1 MAIRI
6 PLFALALGAFV
17 GVAGASAQQRQI
29 TGQVTSSATRE
40 PMAGVN
46 VTVTGTAF
54 AAVSNADGRY
64 AISAPAGAV
73 TLVFRHIAFKRREVT
88 VAAEQ
93 TTADA
98 ALEPDVFNLEAVV
111 VTGQATGVERRN
123 AAIASSVVTAAE
135 LTAAPEPAVDRALAG
150 RVPGAYIQQN
160 SGAPGGGTQVQIRG
174 SNTVIGSS
182 NPLYVVDG
190 VIYSDASIS
199 TGLFSVTASG
209 NPQSTRNDGEK
220 QDDPVNRLTDLNPND
235 VASIEIL
242 RGAAA
247 SSIYGSKG
255 VNGVVIITTNRGKA
269 GKPRANII
277 QRVGFSEL
285 VRGPGTRVFDT
296 TTAFDQFGDTAL
308 IRSYVVNGVL
318 PTYDHLRELA
328 GNKPADYETQLDVSG
343 GAGGTRYFLSGNVK
357 GDGGIIENTAAQ
369 RQSLR
374 ANVDQTFSDRF
385 NISLNTAFSRTTTQR
400 GFTNNDNAGASVT
413 YALAYI
419 PGFVPLKPV
428 NGVFPDPG
436 GLSYFGANPLQT
448 TALGTND
455 EAALRF
461 TGGLTATFQAVQT
474 ARHSLKLVAAGGMDF
489 FNQKDEVFA
498 PPELYFE
505 QRQTYPGTSSLAN
518 ADSRFTN
525 WNSNAIHTYTP
536 GSGAWKT
543 TTAVGVQWEDRYL
556 SRSRIVARGLLPG
569 QQNINQGAVIGPP
582 PPFEEITHERTIAL
596 YGHEEW
602 LGMNERLLL
611 SGSVRAERSSANG
624 DVGKYYF
631 FPAAAGSYRFP
642 QLLGQGSEA
651 KLRFAYGETGNQP
664 LFGQKFTS
672 LQGGVVIGGNIGTV
686 VGATGGDPSIQPE
699 RTREI
704 EGGVDLTL
712 GDGRTTAEITLWR
725 RRTSDL
731 LVPVTPPPS
740 SGFSLQFIN
749 GGEIQNEG
757 IDVAAGFTPFRTDH
771 ASWLFRT
778 TFSSLKNKVLSLNL
792 PGGAQGFRPAN
803 AGYGLAYGEFFVQVG
818 QPISQII
825 GTDDKGNTIS
835 LGQVNPKFRWS
846 FTNELTYHRAALS
859 FLWEWQYGGVAQNQ
873 TLSLYDCNSLAPDA
887 GTPAGQART
896 DACLNT
902 GDARP
907 FVQSTSF
914 LKLRNASLSVDLPN
928 RLANWF
934 GATSARV
941 SVTGVNLAHE
951 TLRDHGRPA
960 HPGCVGRGLQLR
972 HHQHEPADAG
982 RPAHQPHAYEAV
994 CGGDGPVRE
1003 LARRHPGA
1011 HLAARLDGT
1020 GRGQP
1025 VGQQPA
1031 GLPGAV
1037 FRSRAGGRQLRR
1049 HAVDRPLRHH
1059 PHRQRLSAGAGG
1071 HRHAQA
1077 FDRLTGGVARHGQYA
1092 EGARLLVR
1100 DRDARP
1106 ARRAR
1111 GCRRTRQRSS
1121 RAVRERGQRVRIHHR
1136 LARQRASRSR
1146 PRHRGKRRLPVPPAA
1161 GIRRVR
1167 RTGDVRLVQP
1177 GPGRQGERPPG
1188 DRCHQVR
1195 RHAGELLHRGAH
1207 RARRVVPRSRARE
1220 LPERGLLRLLD
1231 RLRRH
1236 AERPVRADQRAHL
1249 LRAAGQLRGRPDP
1262 VGRSKRSAR
1271 PEQDRAGRRHPDR
1284 AARQYPDS
1292 RRAQVRGV
1300 HELHA
1305 AWGGELRRGRQSPD
1319 SDHQGRRA
1327 DPARRR
1333 SAVVR
1338 R

>member
-1 MAIRI
+1 MNDLPGRG
-6 PLFALALGAFV
+6 FGA
-17 GVAGASAQQRQI
+17 QL
-29 TGQVTSSATRE
+29 SS
-40 PMAGVN
+40 
-46 VTVTGTAF
+46 
-54 AAVSNADGRY
+54 GRD
-64 AISAPAGAV
+64 AISAPAGAG
-73 TLVFRHIAFKRREVT
+73 TPVFRHIAFKRRELA
-88 VAAEQ
+88 VAANQ
-93 TTADA
+93 NTVDA

-123 AAIASSVVTAAE
+123 AAIASTVVTAAE
-135 LTAAPEPAVDRALAG
+135 VTAAPAPAVDPALAG

-296 TTAFDQFGDTAL
+296 TTAFAQFGDTAL

-596 YGHEEW
+596 YGREEW

-624 DVGKYYF
+624 DVNKFYF
-631 FPAAAGSYRFP
+631 FPGATGSYRFP
-642 QLLGQGSEA
+642 GLLGEGSDV
-651 KLRFAYGETGNQP
+651 KLRLAYGETGNQP

-672 LQGGVVIGGNIGTV
+672 LQGGLVIGGVAGIGIPLS
-686 VGATGGDPSIQPE
+686 GGTAGDAAIKPE

-704 EGGVDLTL
+704 EGGVDATL
-712 GDGRTTAEITLWR
+712 LDGRASLEVTLFD
-725 RRTSDL
+725 RRTSEL

-740 SGFSLQFIN
+740 SGYSLEFIN
-749 GGEIQNEG
+749 GGKIKNQGLEIG
-757 IDVAAGFTPFRTDH
+757 AAVTPIREQQFN
-771 ASWLFRT
+771 WLFRT
-778 TFSSLKNKVLSLNL
+778 TFTSIKNRVLELDL

-803 AGYGLAYGEFFVQVG
+803 AGFGLSFGEFFVQVG
-818 QPISQII
+818 QPITQII
-825 GTDDKGNTIS
+825 GVDDKGNTIS
-835 LGQVNPKFRWS
+835 LGQSNPKFRWS
-846 FTNELTYHRAALS
+846 FLNDFTFHRAALS
-859 FLWEWQYGGVAQNQ
+859 FLWEWQNGGVAQNQ
-873 TLSLYDCNSLAPDA
+873 TLSLYDCNNLAPDG
-887 GTPAGQART
+887 GTATGQARNN
-896 DACLNT
+896 ACINT

-914 LKLRNASLSVDLPN
+914 LKLRSASLSLDVPE
-928 RLANWF
+928 RWANMF
-934 GATSARV
+934 GA
-941 SVTGVNLAHE
+941 
-951 TLRDHGRPA
+951 
-960 HPGCVGRGLQLR
+960 
-972 HHQHEPADAG
+972 
-982 RPAHQPHAYEAV
+982 
-994 CGGDGPVRE
+994 
-1003 LARRHPGA
+1003 
-1011 HLAARLDGT
+1011 
-1020 GRGQP
+1020 
-1025 VGQQPA
+1025 
-1031 GLPGAV
+1031 
-1037 FRSRAGGRQLRR
+1037 
-1049 HAVDRPLRHH
+1049 
-1059 PHRQRLSAGAGG
+1059 
-1071 HRHAQA
+1071 
-1077 FDRLTGGVARHGQYA
+1077 
-1092 EGARLLVR
+1092 
-1100 DRDARP
+1100 
-1106 ARRAR
+1106 
-1111 GCRRTRQRSS
+1111 
-1121 RAVRERGQRVRIHHR
+1121 
-1136 LARQRASRSR
+1136 
-1146 PRHRGKRRLPVPPAA
+1146 
-1161 GIRRVR
+1161 
-1167 RTGDVRLVQP
+1167 
-1177 GPGRQGERPPG
+1177 
-1188 DRCHQVR
+1188 
-1195 RHAGELLHRGAH
+1195 
-1207 RARRVVPRSRARE
+1207 
-1220 LPERGLLRLLD
+1220 
-1231 RLRRH
+1231 
-1236 AERPVRADQRAHL
+1236 
-1249 LRAAGQLRGRPDP
+1249 
-1262 VGRSKRSAR
+1262 RSAR
-1271 PEQDRAGRRHPDR
+1271 LSVEGINLITITDYFGYDPEVSNYGSQSITRNIDLGPYPPSRQFFFTIQAGF
-1284 AARQYPDS
+1284 
-1292 RRAQVRGV
+1292 
-1300 HELHA
+1300 
-1305 AWGGELRRGRQSPD
+1305 
-1319 SDHQGRRA
+1319 
-1327 DPARRR
+1327 
-1333 SAVVR
+1333 
-1338 R
+1338 